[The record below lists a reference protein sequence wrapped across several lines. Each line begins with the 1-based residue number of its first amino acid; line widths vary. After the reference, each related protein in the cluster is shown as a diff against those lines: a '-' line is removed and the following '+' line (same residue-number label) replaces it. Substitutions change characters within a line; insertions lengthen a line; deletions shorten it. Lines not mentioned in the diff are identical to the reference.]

1 MERGTK
7 VSCKKSIL
15 AGMLIG
21 IGGTAYLCSASK
33 ELGALLFAVG
43 LLAVIAFECSLY
55 TGKVGY
61 MSRPAEILKLVIICG
76 RNFIGS
82 AIIGALA
89 YSMIGEQAAAV
100 TTAKLAQPMLLVFE
114 KAILCGAL
122 IYLAVELYRR
132 TENIWLVVLPIMIFV
147 VCGFEHCVANVF
159 YFTAGGLFDHGVL
172 DVYMIL
178 YIAVCIIGNAIGSL
192 AVKFM
197 QQLGW

>member
-1 MERGTK
+1 M
-7 VSCKKSIL
+7 SCKKSIL

-61 MSRPAEILKLVIICG
+61 ISRPAEITKLIVICA
-76 RNFIGS
+76 RNFVGS
-82 AIIGALA
+82 ALIGALA

-100 TTAKLAQPMLLVFE
+100 TETKLAQPMLLVFE
-114 KAILCGAL
+114 KAILCGVL

-159 YFTAGGLFDHGVL
+159 YFTAGGMFNNGIFSP
-172 DVYMIL
+172 YMIL
-178 YIAVCIIGNAIGSL
+178 YIGVCIIGNAIGSL